1 MAADPRDDLP
11 DDPAH
16 RPGLPARAVPARLA
30 APGGA
35 EAAPRP
41 EATPRA
47 QATPR
52 GEVASPVLAWLAAPP
67 THPQEMKAAGEIR
80 LGPLRLAGG
89 ARMTPAAVLAAGVC
103 TGLILM
109 GVAAVVRAGRR

>member
-1 MAADPRDDLP
+1 MATDPRDDSVEN
-11 DDPAH
+11 PAL
-16 RPGLPARAVPARLA
+16 RPGLPARPVPVRPA
-30 APGGA
+30 APGRA
-35 EAAPRP
+35 EPAPRP
-41 EATPRA
+41 EAAPRVEA
-47 QATPR
+47 
-52 GEVASPVLAWLAAPP
+52 ASPVLAWLAAPP
-67 THPQEMKAAGEIR
+67 THPQEMKAAFEAR

>member
-1 MAADPRDDLP
+1 MATDPRDDSLE
-11 DDPAH
+11 DAAR
-16 RPGLPARAVPARLA
+16 RPGLPARPVPARPA
-30 APGGA
+30 APGRAEPAPRA
-35 EAAPRP
+35 EA
-41 EATPRA
+41 
-47 QATPR
+47 
-52 GEVASPVLAWLAAPP
+52 ASPVLAWLAAPP

>member
-1 MAADPRDDLP
+1 MAADPRDDSLE
-11 DDPAH
+11 DAGR
-16 RPGLPARAVPARLA
+16 RPGLPARPVPARLA

-35 EAAPRP
+35 EPAPRP
-41 EATPRA
+41 EAA
-47 QATPR
+47 PR
-52 GEVASPVLAWLAAPP
+52 GEAASPVLAWLAAPP
-67 THPQEMKAAGEIR
+67 THPQEMKAAAEIR
-80 LGPLRLAGG
+80 LGPLRLSAG

>member
-1 MAADPRDDLP
+1 MATDPRDDSL
-11 DDPAH
+11 DDSAR

-30 APGGA
+30 APGRA
-35 EAAPRP
+35 EPAPRP
-41 EATPRA
+41 EAAPRVEA
-47 QATPR
+47 
-52 GEVASPVLAWLAAPP
+52 ASPVLAWLAAPP
-67 THPQEMKAAGEIR
+67 THPQEMKAAFEAR

>member
-11 DDPAH
+11 ENSAH
-16 RPGLPARAVPARLA
+16 RPGLPARPVPARLA
-30 APGGA
+30 APRP
-35 EAAPRP
+35 EAAPRG
-41 EATPRA
+41 EA
-47 QATPR
+47 
-52 GEVASPVLAWLAAPP
+52 ASPVLAWLAAPP

-89 ARMTPAAVLAAGVC
+89 ARMTPAAVIAAGVC

>member
-1 MAADPRDDLP
+1 MAADPRDDLL

-16 RPGLPARAVPARLA
+16 RPGLPGRPVPVR
-30 APGGA
+30 P
-35 EAAPRP
+35 AAPRP
-41 EATPRA
+41 EAA
-47 QATPR
+47 PR
-52 GEVASPVLAWLAAPP
+52 GEAASPVLAWLAAPP
-67 THPQEMKAAGEIR
+67 THPQEMKAAFEAR

>member
-1 MAADPRDDLP
+1 MATDPRDDSVEDAAP
-11 DDPAH
+11 
-16 RPGLPARAVPARLA
+16 RPGLPARPVPARTA
-30 APGGA
+30 APGRA
-35 EAAPRP
+35 EPAPRP
-41 EATPRA
+41 EAAPREEA
-47 QATPR
+47 
-52 GEVASPVLAWLAAPP
+52 ASPVLAWLAAPP

>member
-11 DDPAH
+11 ENSAH
-16 RPGLPARAVPARLA
+16 RPGLPARPVPARLA

-41 EATPRA
+41 EAA
-47 QATPR
+47 PR
-52 GEVASPVLAWLAAPP
+52 GEAASPVLAWLAAPP

>member
-1 MAADPRDDLP
+1 MATDPRDDSLE
-11 DDPAH
+11 DPAL
-16 RPGLPARAVPARLA
+16 RPGLPARAVPARPA
-30 APGGA
+30 APGRA
-35 EAAPRP
+35 EPSPRPEAAPRG
-41 EATPRA
+41 EA
-47 QATPR
+47 
-52 GEVASPVLAWLAAPP
+52 ASPVLAWLAAPP
-67 THPQEMKAAGEIR
+67 THPQEMKAAFEAR